1 MALQIAAAIII
12 GYILGSIPFAYI
24 VARLVK
30 GINIRET
37 GGGNIGALNVYRNV
51 GPLYGLAVL
60 AADIGKGAMAVV
72 IAGWLDLSLPWIGVA
87 GFAAVV
93 GHNWPVFL
101 KFKGGKGAAT
111 VLGVLLAFM
120 PIPLLIAGG
129 LVLIFIAITSN
140 VRLALCAMVFTPLFA
155 WLLDRD
161 LDMIYIYY
169 PLALLLFIGIYT
181 LIGLKREL
189 ANADTRKNL
198 FIDRDYNPWQTKK
211 ADSND

>member
-1 MALQIAAAIII
+1 LEEFRIVAAIII

-24 VARLVK
+24 VGHLIK
-30 GINIRET
+30 GVDIRET

-51 GPLYGLAVL
+51 GPVYGLAVL

-72 IAGWLDLSLPWIGVA
+72 IASWLDLTLPWICVA
-87 GFAAVV
+87 GFAAIL

-120 PIPLLIAGG
+120 PIPLLIAGA
-129 LVLIFIAITSN
+129 LVIIFIAITSN

-155 WLLDRD
+155 WLLERD

-169 PLALLLFIGIYT
+169 PLALLLFIGLYT

-189 ANADTRKNL
+189 ANADTRRNL

-211 ADSND
+211 NG

>member
-1 MALQIAAAIII
+1 MEEFRIVAAIII

-24 VARLVK
+24 VGHLIK
-30 GINIRET
+30 GVDIRET

-51 GPLYGLAVL
+51 GPVYGLAVL

-72 IAGWLDLSLPWIGVA
+72 IASWLGLTLPWICVA
-87 GFAAVV
+87 GFAAIL

-120 PIPLLIAGG
+120 PIPLLIAGA
-129 LVLIFIAITSN
+129 LVIIFIAITSN

-155 WLLDRD
+155 WLLERD

-169 PLALLLFIGIYT
+169 PLALLLFIGLYT

-189 ANADTRKNL
+189 ANADTRRNL

-211 ADSND
+211 NG

>member
-1 MALQIAAAIII
+1 MEEFKIVAAIII

-24 VARLVK
+24 VGHLIK
-30 GINIRET
+30 GVDIRET

-51 GPLYGLAVL
+51 GPVYGLGVL

-72 IAGWLDLSLPWIGVA
+72 IASWLDLTLPWICVA
-87 GFAAVV
+87 GFAAII

-101 KFKGGKGAAT
+101 KFRGGKGAAT

-120 PIPLLIAGG
+120 PIPLLIAGA
-129 LVLIFIAITSN
+129 LVIIFIAVTSN

-155 WLLDRD
+155 WLLERD

-169 PLALLLFIGIYT
+169 PVALLLFIGIYT

-189 ANADTRKNL
+189 ANADTRRNL
-198 FIDRDYNPWQTKK
+198 FIDKDYNPWQTKK
-211 ADSND
+211 NG

>member
-1 MALQIAAAIII
+1 MEEFRIAAAIII

-24 VARLVK
+24 VGHLIK
-30 GINIRET
+30 GVDIRET

-51 GPLYGLAVL
+51 GPVYGLAVL

-72 IAGWLDLSLPWIGVA
+72 IASWLGLTLPWICVA
-87 GFAAVV
+87 GFAAIL

-101 KFKGGKGAAT
+101 KFRGGKGAAT

-120 PIPLLIAGG
+120 PIPLLIAGA
-129 LVLIFIAITSN
+129 LVIIFIAITSN

-155 WLLDRD
+155 WLLERD

-169 PLALLLFIGIYT
+169 PLALLLFIGLYT

-189 ANADTRKNL
+189 ANADTRRNL

-211 ADSND
+211 NG

>member
-1 MALQIAAAIII
+1 LEEFRIVAAIII

-24 VARLVK
+24 VGHLIK
-30 GINIRET
+30 GVDIRET

-51 GPLYGLAVL
+51 GPVYGLAVL

-72 IAGWLDLSLPWIGVA
+72 IASWLDLTLPWICVA
-87 GFAAVV
+87 GFAAIL

-101 KFKGGKGAAT
+101 KFRGGKGAAT

-120 PIPLLIAGG
+120 PIPLLIAGA
-129 LVLIFIAITSN
+129 LVIIFIAITSN

-155 WLLDRD
+155 WLLERD

-169 PLALLLFIGIYT
+169 PLALLLFIGLYT

-189 ANADTRKNL
+189 ANADTRRNL

-211 ADSND
+211 NG

>member
-1 MALQIAAAIII
+1 MTLQIVAAIII
-12 GYILGSIPFAYI
+12 GYILGSIPFAYV
-24 VARLVK
+24 VARLKK
-30 GINIRET
+30 GVDIRET
-37 GGGNIGALNVYRNV
+37 GGGNVGALNVYRNI
-51 GPLYGLAVL
+51 GPVYGLSVL

-72 IAGWLDLSLPWIGVA
+72 IASWLDLSLPWICAA
-87 GFAAVV
+87 GFAAII

-111 VLGVLLAFM
+111 VIGVLLAFM
-120 PIPLLIAGG
+120 PIPALIAGG
-129 LVLIFIAITSN
+129 TVLVFIAITSN
-140 VRLALCAMVFTPLFA
+140 VRLALVSLVFAPLFA

-189 ANADTRKNL
+189 ASDDTRKNL

-211 ADSND
+211 ADND

>member
-129 LVLIFIAITSN
+129 LVLVFIAITSN

-155 WLLDRD
+155 WILDRD

>member
-1 MALQIAAAIII
+1 MALQIVAAIII

-24 VARLVK
+24 IGRLKK
-30 GINIRET
+30 GVDIRET

-51 GPLYGLAVL
+51 GPIYGLSAL

-72 IAGWLDLSLPWIGVA
+72 IAGWLDLSLPWICVA
-87 GFAAVV
+87 GFAAIV

-129 LVLIFIAITSN
+129 LVLVFIAITSN

-155 WLLDRD
+155 WLLNGD

-181 LIGLKREL
+181 LIGLKHEL
-189 ANADTRKNL
+189 ANDDTRRNL
-198 FIDRDYNPWQTKK
+198 FIDKDYNPWQTKK

>member
-1 MALQIAAAIII
+1 MALQIVAAIII

-24 VARLVK
+24 IGRLKK
-30 GINIRET
+30 GVDIRET

-51 GPLYGLAVL
+51 GPIYGLSAL

-72 IAGWLDLSLPWIGVA
+72 IASWLDLSLPWICVA
-87 GFAAVV
+87 GFAAVL

-101 KFKGGKGAAT
+101 KFRGGKGAAT

-120 PIPLLIAGG
+120 PVPLLIAGG
-129 LVLIFIAITSN
+129 LVLVFIAITSN
-140 VRLALCAMVFTPLFA
+140 VRLALCAMAFTPLFA

-169 PLALLLFIGIYT
+169 PLALLLFIGLYT

-211 ADSND
+211 SG

>member
-1 MALQIAAAIII
+1 MEEFRIVAAIII

-24 VARLVK
+24 VGHLIK
-30 GINIRET
+30 GVDIRET

-51 GPLYGLAVL
+51 GPVYGLAVL

-72 IAGWLDLSLPWIGVA
+72 IASWLDLTLPWICVA
-87 GFAAVV
+87 GFAAIL

-120 PIPLLIAGG
+120 PIPLLIAGA
-129 LVLIFIAITSN
+129 LVIIFIAITSN

-155 WLLDRD
+155 WLLERD

-169 PLALLLFIGIYT
+169 PLALLLFIGLYT

-189 ANADTRKNL
+189 ANADTRRNL

-211 ADSND
+211 NG

>member
-1 MALQIAAAIII
+1 MELKIAAAIII

-24 VARLVK
+24 TARLKK
-30 GINIRET
+30 GVDIREI
-37 GGGNIGALNVYRNV
+37 GGGNVGALNAYRHI
-51 GPLYGLAVL
+51 GPVYGLGVL

-72 IAGWLDLSLPWIGVA
+72 IADWLGLSLPWICAA
-87 GFAAVV
+87 GFAAII

-111 VLGVLLAFM
+111 VIGVLVAFM
-120 PIPLLIAGG
+120 PIPALIAGG
-129 LVLIFIAITSN
+129 MVIFFIAVTSN
-140 VRLALCAMVFTPLFA
+140 VRLALCALVFTPLLA
-155 WLLDRD
+155 WLFNRN

-189 ANADTRKNL
+189 ANADIRRNL
-198 FIDRDYNPWQTKK
+198 LIDRDYNPWQTKK
-211 ADSND
+211 SG

>member
-1 MALQIAAAIII
+1 MEEFRIAAAIII

-24 VARLVK
+24 VGHLIK
-30 GINIRET
+30 GVDIRET

-51 GPLYGLAVL
+51 GPVYGLAVL

-72 IAGWLDLSLPWIGVA
+72 IASWLDLTLPWICVA
-87 GFAAVV
+87 GFAAIL

-101 KFKGGKGAAT
+101 KFRGGKGAAT

-120 PIPLLIAGG
+120 PIPLLIAGA
-129 LVLIFIAITSN
+129 LVIIFIAITSN

-155 WLLDRD
+155 WLLERD

-169 PLALLLFIGIYT
+169 PLALLLFIGLYT

-189 ANADTRKNL
+189 ANADTRRNL

-211 ADSND
+211 NG

>member
-1 MALQIAAAIII
+1 VEEFKIVAAIII

-24 VARLVK
+24 VGHLIK
-30 GINIRET
+30 GVDIRET

-51 GPLYGLAVL
+51 GPVYGLGVL

-72 IAGWLDLSLPWIGVA
+72 IASWLDLTLPWICVA
-87 GFAAVV
+87 GFAAII

-101 KFKGGKGAAT
+101 KFRGGKGAAT

-120 PIPLLIAGG
+120 PIPLLIAGA
-129 LVLIFIAITSN
+129 LVIIFIAVTSN

-155 WLLDRD
+155 WLLERD

-169 PLALLLFIGIYT
+169 PVALLLFIGIYT

-189 ANADTRKNL
+189 ANADTRRNL
-198 FIDRDYNPWQTKK
+198 FIDKDYNPWQTKK
-211 ADSND
+211 NG

>member
-1 MALQIAAAIII
+1 MELQIVAAIII

-24 VARLVK
+24 VARLIK
-30 GINIRET
+30 GVNIRET

-51 GPLYGLAVL
+51 GPVYGLGVL

-72 IAGWLDLSLPWIGVA
+72 IAGWLDLSLPWICVA
-87 GFAAVV
+87 GFAAII

-129 LVLIFIAITSN
+129 LVLVFIAVTSN

-169 PLALLLFIGIYT
+169 PLGLLLFIGIYT

-189 ANADTRKNL
+189 ANADTRRNL
-198 FIDRDYNPWQTKK
+198 FIDKDYNPWQTKK
-211 ADSND
+211 ADSDD

>member
-1 MALQIAAAIII
+1 LEEFRIAAAIII

-24 VARLVK
+24 VGHLIK
-30 GINIRET
+30 GVDIRET

-51 GPLYGLAVL
+51 GPVYGLAVL

-72 IAGWLDLSLPWIGVA
+72 IASWLDLTLPWICVA
-87 GFAAVV
+87 GFAAIL

-101 KFKGGKGAAT
+101 KFRGGKGAAT

-120 PIPLLIAGG
+120 PIPLLIAGA
-129 LVLIFIAITSN
+129 LVIIFIAITSN

-155 WLLDRD
+155 WLLERD

-169 PLALLLFIGIYT
+169 PLALLLFIGLYT

-189 ANADTRKNL
+189 ANADTRRNL

-211 ADSND
+211 NG